1 MKVLVSL
8 ALIFVSMLLF
18 LPSVGT
24 TEIRNLPLLLMILG
38 FSLVFFFVGVV
49 KQIVLMIT
57 ARKILRGKG
66 FRCIKFY
73 ANPFA
78 SVLRGRYRMTF
89 ERDGEKINVV
99 FLVRKKRYPHY
110 YCKDMNHIEFYRSN
124 RVVFQAARHKGAT
137 VSDLV
142 ETKLVGKQ
150 RIKWKH
156 NSVEVKHTD
165 ILCFDKL
172 PFLITDSVKTEGLN
186 NGDLICAS
194 AIKLFDLAGLR
205 EENDF

>member
-1 MKVLVSL
+1 MKILVSL
-8 ALIFVSMLLF
+8 ALTFVSMLLF

-38 FSLVFFFVGVV
+38 VLLVFFSVGVV
-49 KQIVLMIT
+49 KQIVLMIK
-57 ARKILRGKG
+57 ARKILREKG
-66 FRCIKFY
+66 FRCIKFC

-89 ERDGEKINVV
+89 QRNAERLNVV
-99 FLVRKKRYPHY
+99 FLVKKKRYPHY

-137 VSDLV
+137 VSNLV

-156 NSVEVKHTD
+156 KAEGEKSMD

-172 PFLITDSVKTEGLN
+172 PFLITDSVKNEGLN

-194 AIKLFDLAGLR
+194 AVKLFDLAGLC